1 MPTLR
6 ESIEAKYEILERIGQ
21 GGMGAV
27 YKVRHRLLDQERAVK
42 VIRSPVEP
50 TPEAQERFLRE
61 ARTASRL
68 RHPNLAVLHDYA
80 VADDGNAW
88 LVLEWIDG
96 ITLREAL
103 RRHGPPPLALSLEVA
118 RQTSEA
124 LAYLHRQRI
133 VHRDVSPGNLMVTR
147 DFDGRPLVK
156 LIDLGLAKALEG
168 SGEGMTT

>member
-6 ESIEAKYEILERIGQ
+6 ESIEAKYEILERVGQ

-27 YKVRHRLLDQERAVK
+27 YKARHRLLDQERAIK

-50 TPEAQERFLRE
+50 SPESEERFLRE
-61 ARTASRL
+61 ARVASRL
-68 RHPNLAVLHDYA
+68 RHPNLAVLHDFA

-96 ITLREAL
+96 LTLREAL
-103 RRHGPPPLALSLEVA
+103 RRHGMPPLPLTLEVA
-118 RQTSEA
+118 RQACAA

-133 VHRDVSPGNLMVTR
+133 VHRDVSPGNLMLAR
-147 DFDGRPLVK
+147 DF
-156 LIDLGLAKALEG
+156 
-168 SGEGMTT
+168 